1 MLDYTGLVFL
11 AGTCTYLAAGSR
23 RLDCKLLY
31 LGKWFSTVH
40 VARVLVIPSVII
52 VWIHALLWVIL
63 GWIVVS
69 CIVLY
74 IRVSLTVTLI
84 IVLIPSVWSLGIIL
98 IIPIIIVLRI
108 TVALIHI
115 ILRWGWRLLWTKSQY
130 PYAFNIFLK
139 AKNSSSLLTNP
150 SLF

>member
-1 MLDYTGLVFL
+1 MLDYTGLEFL
-11 AGTCTYLAAGSR
+11 VGMYTYLAVGSR

-31 LGKWFSTVH
+31 LDKWFSTVH
-40 VARVLVIPSVII
+40 VAGVWVIPSIII

-69 CIVLY
+69 CIILH
-74 IRVSLTVTLI
+74 IRVSLTIALI
-84 IVLIPSVWSLGIIL
+84 IVLIPSIWSLGIIL
-98 IIPIIIVLRI
+98 IIPKIIVLRI

-115 ILRWGWRLLWTKSQY
+115 ILRWWWRLLWTKSQY

-139 AKNSSSLLTNP
+139 AKNNSSLLTNP